1 VPTVSPPG
9 TALANWKERAAHIS
23 GVQFDAI
30 IGNPPYQVVSGVAG
44 VHPEPLYHRFV
55 EQSLALDPRH
65 LVFLIPAR
73 WFTGG
78 KRLDAFRDRMLAD
91 RRIRV
96 MVDNPLP
103 LDVFPDHQIDGG
115 VTYFHRDSHHDGD
128 CRFDTRIHGKV
139 VASTTRDLRAH
150 DLLVRDP
157 RALPI
162 LAKTAPAD
170 ITESLAP
177 WVSPQHPYARL
188 FTTNYPGSATP
199 FPGSVPML
207 RSSGVVHVEASLITR
222 NHANLAL
229 FTVVIPKVYGA
240 GKQVSDAHGRIA
252 SMVTGAPVV
261 LPPGVICN
269 QSFLVAGAFA
279 TESEAVN
286 YAGFLASKFARFLI
300 AQRKSAP
307 HLTPDRFRWVPR
319 LDYTRPWTDADLCAL
334 FGLTDAEADHID
346 ASIKDRSID
355 LSYIAAARAA

>member
-1 VPTVSPPG
+1 M
-9 TALANWKERAAHIS
+9 
-23 GVQFDAI
+23 QFDAI

-65 LVFLIPAR
+65 LVFLIPSR

-91 RRIRV
+91 RHLAV

-115 VTYFHRDSHHDGD
+115 VVYFHRDSHHDGD
-128 CRFDTRIHGKV
+128 CRFDTRIHGDV
-139 VASTTRDLRAH
+139 VASTTRDLRSH

-162 LAKTAPAD
+162 LAKAAPTD
-170 ITESLAP
+170 ITSSLAP

-207 RSSGVVHVEASLITR
+207 RSSGVVHVDPSRITR

-240 GKQVSDAHGRIA
+240 GKQVPDAQGRIA

-261 LPPGVICN
+261 LPPGMICN
-269 QSFLVAGAFA
+269 QSFLVAGSFA
-279 TESEAVN
+279 TEVEAVN

-300 AQRKSAP
+300 AQRKTAP

-319 LDYTRPWTDADLCAL
+319 VDYTRPWTDAGLCSL
-334 FGLTDAEADHID
+334 FGLTDAEADHVD

-355 LSYIAAARAA
+355 MSHIAVARAA